1 MPMRHGSRI
10 AAEDDPV
17 AETLGQLRDELAVV
31 RQVLD
36 ELRSE
41 LQWANRNR
49 GDSHEAEAHVDGNA
63 GVTHRLA
70 GVDGSAGRVPSWSV
84 EAPAERDAVTTQQRG
99 SFF

>member
-1 MPMRHGSRI
+1 MRQGTRT
-10 AAEDDPV
+10 AAADDAV
-17 AETLGQLRDELAVV
+17 AEKLGPLREGLAVV

-49 GDSHEAEAHVDGNA
+49 DDSHGAAAHVDGNA
-63 GVTHRLA
+63 SLTHGAA
-70 GVDGSAGRVPSWSV
+70 GVEWSADRVPSSSV

-99 SFF
+99 SLF